1 MHDFNKKFPRFA
13 RPTRETTRTTRET
26 TRPTRETTRTTRETT
41 RTTCRRQITRE
52 FGLKSRKKKFGGVEI
67 VKKKLEGGSNGNILI
82 FFLA

>member
-41 RTTCRRQITRE
+41 RTTCRRQVTRA
-52 FGLKSRKKKFGGVEI
+52 FGLKSRKKNLGGGNRE
-67 VKKKLEGGSNGNILI
+67 KKTRGGEQR
-82 FFLA
+82 